1 MQRTMKAAALAATL
15 LACASAAQAQ
25 RTTEQFIPLGQS
37 PGISGVRSYIG
48 PIVTVDVRNN
58 TFTVQGPA
66 GLQTI
71 KVVARTR
78 IWLDRSAQR
87 LTNVV
92 GSMTDVQ
99 AGRRVE
105 VTFVDETKKD
115 TADWIKVAIP

>member
-1 MQRTMKAAALAATL
+1 MQRTTKAAALAATL
-15 LACASAAQAQ
+15 LACASVAQAQ
-25 RTTEQFIPLGQS
+25 RTTEQFIPIGQS
-37 PGISGVRSYIG
+37 PGISGVRSYVGQILSA
-48 PIVTVDVRNN
+48 DARNN

-66 GLQTI
+66 GRQTI

-87 LTNVV
+87 LTNQV

-105 VTFVDETKKD
+105 VRFVDEAKRD
-115 TADWIKVAIP
+115 TADWIKVAVQ